1 MNWCTETVHLRRSRR
16 LFQWL
21 FAEKVLT
28 AKRDALPT
36 QQGSGAKICPS
47 AEVDSVVACLET
59 FESENSVGVR
69 KLISQMKMM
78 DPLPAS
84 LLRDSLPVIIDI
96 LNDIINVSL
105 ESGVTSFLKKA
116 LIQPLLKNTSW
127 FRAAEKLQGR
137 FKLIFFSKVLKSKVS
152 LFAQYFYQWA

>member
-1 MNWCTETVHLRRSRR
+1 M
-16 LFQWL
+16 
-21 FAEKVLT
+21 
-28 AKRDALPT
+28 PT

-47 AEVDSVVACLET
+47 AEVDSLVACLET

-116 LIQPLLKNTSW
+116 LIQPLLKNTS
-127 FRAAEKLQGR
+127 
-137 FKLIFFSKVLKSKVS
+137 
-152 LFAQYFYQWA
+152 